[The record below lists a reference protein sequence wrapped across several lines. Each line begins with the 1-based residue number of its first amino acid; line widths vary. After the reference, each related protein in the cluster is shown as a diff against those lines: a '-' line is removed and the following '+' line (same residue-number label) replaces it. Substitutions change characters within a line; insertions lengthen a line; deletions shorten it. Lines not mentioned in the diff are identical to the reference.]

1 MCKTAKTQSKSQM
14 THQKNA
20 KMFFENGSGQH
31 KILAVPLDSYISN
44 MKQHLISDYLTKC
57 FDAVLLYRVIFYKTL
72 DYFILCCEIKF
83 SKHEMYI

>member
-57 FDAVLLYRVIFYKTL
+57 FDAVLLYRVISM
-72 DYFILCCEIKF
+72 CNC
-83 SKHEMYI
+83 SKKISKNSVSTSMPH